1 MDYENIS
8 QLISY
13 DKDAMHYFNSLSA
26 EMQQK
31 ILDRGTGVTSLDEL
45 KSFQSLVENG
55 GLR

>member
-8 QLISY
+8 QFISY

-55 GLR
+55 GLK